1 VPERIEADAA
11 KLPGGIVAEMVRDE
25 AVRRLVKGDCDDEW
39 QNPDGNVV
47 EGDVHGCPEA
57 LNRP

>member
-1 VPERIEADAA
+1 
-11 KLPGGIVAEMVRDE
+11 
-25 AVRRLVKGDCDDEW
+25 VRRLVKGDCDDEW

-57 LNRP
+57 LNPP